1 MAKKE
6 FKVGEIFKF
15 GLMTLKVE
23 KEKGE
28 LSCCKCIF
36 NHTYLCGNINEFT
49 GSCFSDERED
59 KQSVIFVRIND

>member
-1 MAKKE
+1 MIDEDYVTLEVAK
-6 FKVGEIFKF
+6 
-15 GLMTLKVE
+15 LL

-49 GSCFSDERED
+49 
-59 KQSVIFVRIND
+59 